1 MEKWLTKTINW
12 KKHGNLKTL
21 VACITSQSFIHYPLL
36 FITCIVQKRIWILM
50 KFSFQ
55 LSRINLLKLYYDHD
69 EIWCVARL
77 GTILILTTLL
87 ILTTSVDVWVLGL
100 GFLVFINICDASR
113 LTIRSKYVPSIVIA
127 SPSSLHW
134 INLSLLTSR
143 IVNASWNKTWWMS
156 INKFNNQTEPGDFTV
171 IGN

>member
-1 MEKWLTKTINW
+1 MVRCTTWHHLY
-12 KKHGNLKTL
+12 NLKNVKNTHRGVLNL
-21 VACITSQSFIHYPLL
+21 VKLQASACNFTKIITPPWVFFTFFKLCKWYQIAQR
-36 FITCIVQKRIWILM
+36 IT
-50 KFSFQ
+50 
-55 LSRINLLKLYYDHD
+55 NN
-69 EIWCVARL
+69 
-77 GTILILTTLL
+77 LL

-113 LTIRSKYVPSIVIA
+113 LMIRSKYVPSIVIA

-156 INKFNNQTEPGDFTV
+156 INKLNNTNRAGGFYCNWKLKVQINQLVTSRDRT
-171 IGN
+171 